1 MQLALRCAEW
11 LMEATELGLDP
22 RPSVSRAGI
31 FLLSISVYINPAFLV
46 HFAVRNKLPGKG
58 FYVRT

>member
-1 MQLALRCAEW
+1 
-11 LMEATELGLDP
+11 MEATELGLDP